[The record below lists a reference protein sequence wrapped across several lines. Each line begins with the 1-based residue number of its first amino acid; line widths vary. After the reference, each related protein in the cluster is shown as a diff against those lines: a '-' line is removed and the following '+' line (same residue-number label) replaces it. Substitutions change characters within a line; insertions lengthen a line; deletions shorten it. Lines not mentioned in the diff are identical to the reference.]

1 MQVGSSVN
9 KMALNLFVDTFP
21 QVSKSHHHINRKNK
35 VKIKP
40 VMNLINPEFSR
51 FAHEPTFEAKLGS
64 ILTII

>member
-9 KMALNLFVDTFP
+9 KMALNLFVETFS
-21 QVSKSHHHINRKNK
+21 QVSKNFHVNRKNK
-35 VKIKP
+35 ENRKP
-40 VMNLINPEFSR
+40 VMNLINPDFSR